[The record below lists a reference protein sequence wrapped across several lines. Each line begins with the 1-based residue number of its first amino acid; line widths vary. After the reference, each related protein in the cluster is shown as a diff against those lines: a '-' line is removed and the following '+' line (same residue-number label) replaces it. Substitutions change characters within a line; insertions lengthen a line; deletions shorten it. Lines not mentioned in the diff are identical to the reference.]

1 MQLVDPDR
9 GHGRAA
15 ALARCRDADLPVVAT
30 RVLLQATDPG
40 QHVPGQGG
48 RYRADLQ
55 IELLA
60 PVLPV
65 LVRRAD
71 QAEEA
76 GPEDQGR
83 HHGGDRQGRP
93 GQRAAHRHGRAPVTG
108 LHRHPHPEAA
118 RHRTGQPEGWGQ
130 PGGTAQRLRLGH
142 AEGAPGVGGG
152 AHRPGR
158 HQHERRYGDDDQPG
172 AEDGQVDVDARAG
185 LRGPGRADRHQRGGG
200 DGHAH
205 RDDGAGCGHQQHP
218 GQRQHGQLDPAHA
231 ERPQNREF
239 RRVQHQLA
247 VQQLRD
253 HGQGDETG
261 QRGEDGQGD
270 RLRADLPLGRGVGGG
285 QMDDLDAADPVP
297 GGQRSGL
304 AGEGGRVS
312 PGPEHDVAAAAGR
325 VERLGQ
331 PAAGER
337 RAQQHARRA
346 QLPGGGHDLVVG
358 DHDGRHPEG
367 QPHRMADALGTAAL
381 RVAEQVQRPTRL
393 DVRPLGQALADHD
406 CVLVSRVGQVPSQH
420 LDPVDGPA
428 LAACRAGLRHQ
439 AGERRSARAGQRHL
453 QEGHRIGR
461 CHLRQGGHRPEVAV
475 KPGLRRAHQ
484 QVRRAAAAQ
493 ETGISGVGAPCAGR
507 RGQHHPA
514 DQADEQH
521 QAQHRAPALPQVGAQ
536 GEPGRCHGKIQ
547 LHQATW
553 RQGW

>member
-1 MQLVDPDR
+1 MATPTATAAPAMVTSST
-9 GHGRAA
+9 RASDSTVSWIR
-15 ALARCRDADLPVVAT
+15 LMPS
-30 RVLLQATDPG
+30 
-40 QHVPGQGG
+40 
-48 RYRADLQ
+48 
-55 IELLA
+55 
-60 PVLPV
+60 
-65 LVRRAD
+65 VRRI
-71 QAEEA
+71 
-76 GPEDQGR
+76 GNS
-83 HHGGDRQGRP
+83 
-93 GQRAAHRHGRAPVTG
+93 AASSIS
-108 LHRHPHPEAA
+108 
-118 RHRTGQPEGWGQ
+118 W
-130 PGGTAQRLRLGH
+130 
-142 AEGAPGVGGG
+142 
-152 AHRPGR
+152 
-158 HQHERRYGDDDQPG
+158 RYSSC
-172 AEDGQVDVDARAG
+172 ATTARAM
-185 LRGPGRADRHQRGGG
+185 RPASAAKMARAIACGRI
-200 DGHAH
+200 
-205 RDDGAGCGHQQHP
+205 C
-218 GQRQHGQLDPAHA
+218 
-231 ERPQNREF
+231 
-239 RRVQHQLA
+239 
-247 VQQLRD
+247 
-253 HGQGDETG
+253 
-261 QRGEDGQGD
+261 
-270 RLRADLPLGRGVGGG
+270 PLGRGVVGG

-304 AGEGGRVS
+304 AGESGRVS

-381 RVAEQVQRPTRL
+381 RVAEQVQRATRL

-406 CVLVSRVGQVPSQH
+406 CVLVSRVGQVPGQH

-428 LAACRAGLRHQ
+428 LAARRAGLGHQ

-521 QAQHRAPALPQVGAQ
+521 QAQHRGPALPQVGAQ